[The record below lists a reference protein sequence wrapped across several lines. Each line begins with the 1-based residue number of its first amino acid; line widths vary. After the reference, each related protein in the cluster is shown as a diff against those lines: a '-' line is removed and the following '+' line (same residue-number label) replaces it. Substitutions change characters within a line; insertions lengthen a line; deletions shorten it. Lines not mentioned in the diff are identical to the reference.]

1 MRSWMLEC
9 SRSKLTQHSSC
20 LPSLSPSAAAL
31 ALPSIQGAR
40 SLQEGRGPPLLCIDM
55 QPVGAWVASD
65 SPHWSAGPH
74 PILFLLSL
82 DPLALCKLARRWR
95 QSAANNSL
103 VGTWLP
109 LQGQSP
115 PWVAVTR
122 VLVSDNCGAA
132 GALMAKVKK
141 APIIP
146 HCWLVLREAGL

>member
-1 MRSWMLEC
+1 MFPFQTHTAL
-9 SRSKLTQHSSC
+9 Q
-20 LPSLSPSAAAL
+20 LSPFT
-31 ALPSIQGAR
+31 LPERCCSHPPFHPR
-40 SLQEGRGPPLLCIDM
+40 CLFLTGRERTPLLCIDM
-55 QPVGAWVASD
+55 QPGGAWVASD

-74 PILFLLSL
+74 PIFFLLSL